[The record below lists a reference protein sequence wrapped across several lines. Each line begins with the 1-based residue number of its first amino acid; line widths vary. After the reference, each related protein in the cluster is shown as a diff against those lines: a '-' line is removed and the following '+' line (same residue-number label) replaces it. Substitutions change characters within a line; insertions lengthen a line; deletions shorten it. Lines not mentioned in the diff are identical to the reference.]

1 MKNDHVKLANGL
13 IARRYRIIGTD
24 HYEYEALRPTADGGY
39 RGYSSF
45 SRVDDVLCGVVGS
58 ELLPA
63 DLDALPV
70 YSHER
75 SQAVKAWGDARHAE
89 ARQAIVQ
96 AFPEARSGT
105 ASVHGISLT
114 VTQDVADLG
123 KAVARAIQNGD
134 DAHLES
140 LCLLAATYNH
150 VRTAAIAA
158 GVEPEALEEALAR
171 VS

>member
-1 MKNDHVKLANGL
+1 MKNAHVKLANGL

-63 DLDALPV
+63 DLDALPA

-75 SQAVKAWGDARHAE
+75 SQAVKAWSDARNAE
-89 ARQAIVQ
+89 ARAAILQ

-123 KAVARAIQNGD
+123 QAVARAIQGGD
-134 DAHLES
+134 DHHLETLALFS
-140 LCLLAATYNH
+140 THSGLVTAAT
-150 VRTAAIAA
+150 VA
-158 GVEPEALEEALAR
+158 GVDPETLEEALGR
-171 VS
+171 IS